1 MAAAFLRQTRVDAE
15 CVLIAGGVNGWRRLR
30 CNMRFVNAFATSRRG
45 ARVNMPNTLAP
56 PIAKQTSSLA
66 WCTSGNQHAS
76 RKRDAGGDGIAQSE
90 VPGVRFLAP
99 SRASLQGLA
108 RTHRRPAKLLQRRA
122 LIHVGCG
129 LAAQEKGADVCR
141 HSHRGW
147 FWWLPRRVGVC
158 ISVWALLLAS
168 SQSRSA
174 ESFAVRN
181 SGCKQR
187 YPTGVST
194 SGPMLNTIYPPL
206 PDTVR
211 TGMKLP
217 ETSRQRSEE
226 ARYANGVVFLSSS
239 AWEADP
245 LMRSVRLSLMGS
257 ERVKSSNIHC

>member
-15 CVLIAGGVNGWRRLR
+15 CVLIAGGVNGWRRLP
-30 CNMRFVNAFATSRRG
+30 CNMHFVNAFAPSRRG
-45 ARVNMPNTLAP
+45 ACVNMPNTLAP

-90 VPGVRFLAP
+90 VPRGGDGIAQSEVPWSALLGAKPRLP
-99 SRASLQGLA
+99 PRPRTDTPASVCSL
-108 RTHRRPAKLLQRRA
+108 AKLPQRRA
-122 LIHVGCG
+122 LIHEGCG

-147 FWWLPRRVGVC
+147 FWWLPRSVGVC
-158 ISVWALLLAS
+158 ITVWALLLAS
-168 SQSRSA
+168 SQSRWA
-174 ESFAVRN
+174 GSFALRN

-206 PDTVR
+206 PGTYSR
-211 TGMKLP
+211 SYRH
-217 ETSRQRSEE
+217 ET
-226 ARYANGVVFLSSS
+226 A
-239 AWEADP
+239 
-245 LMRSVRLSLMGS
+245 
-257 ERVKSSNIHC
+257 